1 MKIYCYKEINM
12 TIRECYE
19 LMGSDFDGV
28 LRRLGSE
35 AIIARVAVKFLN
47 DPSFGDLRSAL
58 DEGRTEDAFRAAHTL
73 KGVCVNL
80 GFDKLYESSS
90 VLTELLRAGRTDGA
104 DELFAQIEASYGK
117 TVEALTAFKDSQ

>member
-1 MKIYCYKEINM
+1 M

-35 AIIARVAVKFLN
+35 AIISKFAVKFLN
-47 DPSFGDLRSAL
+47 DPSFSDLKSAMQ
-58 DEGRTEDAFRAAHTL
+58 DRRAEDAFRAAHTL

-80 GFDKLYESSS
+80 GFDRLHKVSSD
-90 VLTELLRAGRTDGA
+90 LTEALRGRTFDGTEELYKLVEEEYNRTVDALRAFGNG
-104 DELFAQIEASYGK
+104 
-117 TVEALTAFKDSQ
+117 